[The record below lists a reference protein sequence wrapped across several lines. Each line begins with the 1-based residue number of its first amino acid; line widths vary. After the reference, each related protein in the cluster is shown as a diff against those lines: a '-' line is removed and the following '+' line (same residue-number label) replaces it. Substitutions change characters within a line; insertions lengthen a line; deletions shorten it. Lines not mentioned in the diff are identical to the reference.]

1 MLISSVGFLII
12 FRLGFFP
19 PKAIAMD
26 IGPTLPKYM
35 VKIIIIF
42 PTLLSVPVKPRES
55 PTVAVALTVSYRI
68 SSAGASVTA
77 ESRRVDTSIT

>member
-1 MLISSVGFLII
+1 
-12 FRLGFFP
+12 
-19 PKAIAMD
+19 MD
-26 IGPTLPKYM
+26 IGPTLPKYI

-42 PTLLSVPVKPRES
+42 PTLLSVPVRPRES

-77 ESRRVDTSIT
+77 ESQQGGYKYYREGHYGNGNRLVNRLL

>member
-1 MLISSVGFLII
+1 
-12 FRLGFFP
+12 
-19 PKAIAMD
+19 MD
-26 IGPTLPKYM
+26 IGPTLPKYI

-42 PTLLSVPVKPRES
+42 PTLLSVPVRPRES

-77 ESRRVDTSIT
+77 ETSRVDTSITEKDITATGNRLVNRLL